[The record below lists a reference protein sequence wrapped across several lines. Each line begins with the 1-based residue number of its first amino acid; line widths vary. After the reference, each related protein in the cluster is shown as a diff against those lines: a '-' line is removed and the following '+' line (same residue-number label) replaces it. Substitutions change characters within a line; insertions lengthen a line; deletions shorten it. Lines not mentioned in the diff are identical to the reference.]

1 MNELWQALGN
11 PAIAFLRYAFIAG
24 ALASVAFG
32 MVGTFVVV
40 RRITYVAGAISHA
53 VLGGV
58 GAALYAHEVLGWTWC
73 TPMIGAAFAALISA
87 LVIGSASLLTRE
99 REDTVIGAIWAVGMG
114 IGLLFLSKTPSYV
127 DPMSYLFGNILLI
140 SRTDLALIAALDLI
154 VVAVCLL
161 CYNQFVALCF
171 DPEFA
176 RLRGVR
182 VRGYYLLL
190 VGLVAITVVL
200 LMTVVGLIMVIA
212 LLTLPAATA
221 NRFTRRLTTMMAL
234 AAVFCLLFTQTG
246 LAISYLY
253 SFPSGPAIIVVGG
266 VVYLAVV
273 LTTAWQQRG

>member
-1 MNELWQALGN
+1 MAELWAALFD
-11 PAIAFLRYAFIAG
+11 PSIPFLRHAFIAG

-40 RRITYVAGAISHA
+40 RRINYVAGAISHA

-58 GAALYAHEVLGWTWC
+58 GAALYAREALGWTWS
-73 TPMIGAAFAALISA
+73 TPMLGAAIAAMVSALI
-87 LVIGSASLLTRE
+87 IGSASLLTRE

-114 IGLLFLSKTPSYV
+114 IGLLFLAKTPAYV

-140 SRTDLALIAALDLI
+140 SQADLMLIIALDA
-154 VVAVCLL
+154 VVILVCLL
-161 CYNQFVALCF
+161 FYNPFVALCF

-176 RLRGVR
+176 RLRGVP
-182 VRGYYLLL
+182 VRRYYLLL

-221 NRFTRRLTTMMAL
+221 NRFTRSLTTMMAL

-246 LAISYLY
+246 LAVSYHFSL
-253 SFPSGPAIIVVGG
+253 PSGPTIIVLGG
-266 VVYLAVV
+266 VAYLGVV
-273 LTTAWQQRG
+273 MATGWRRT

>member
-1 MNELWQALGN
+1 MAELWAALTDPGI
-11 PAIAFLRYAFIAG
+11 PFLRYAFIAG

-32 MVGTFVVV
+32 MVGTLVVV

-58 GAALYAHEVLGWTWC
+58 GAALYAREALGWLWC
-73 TPMIGAAFAALISA
+73 TPMLGAAFAALVSA
-87 LVIGSASLLTRE
+87 LIIGSASLLTRE

-114 IGLLFLSKTPSYV
+114 IGLLFLAKTPAYV

-140 SRTDLALIAALDLI
+140 SQADLVLIIALDA
-154 VVAVCLL
+154 VVIIVCLL
-161 CYNQFVALCF
+161 YYNPFVALCF

-176 RLRGVR
+176 RLRGVP
-182 VRGYYLLL
+182 VRRYYLLL

-221 NRFTRRLTTMMAL
+221 NRFTRSLTTMMAL
-234 AAVFCLLFTQTG
+234 ASVFCLLFTQTG
-246 LAISYLY
+246 LAASYLF
-253 SFPSGPAIIVVGG
+253 SLPSGPSIIVVGG
-266 VVYLAVV
+266 VTYLGVV
-273 LTTAWQQRG
+273 MATGWKRR